1 MNGTN
6 IRKLIGKLREHIAS
20 DQIDSRS
27 RGLLSNILGELKE
40 LEKETRVEVDAANS
54 QAKHII
60 HLWKEDPVIQAYLK
74 EKEKLEE
81 AVRELERMMP
91 DPMDD

>member
-6 IRKLIGKLREHIAS
+6 LHKLIGKLREHIAS

-40 LEKETRVEVDAANS
+40 LEKETRVEVNAANRD
-54 QAKHII
+54 AVRII
-60 HLWKEDPVIQAYLK
+60 RLWNEDPVIQAYLK
-74 EKEKLEE
+74 QKESLQEE
-81 AVRELERMMP
+81 IWELKRMIP